1 VEGDICSTALEE
13 RGVEMILQ
21 IPGGM
26 GGHRVRGARGVDEG
40 KRARATSLFLKTARV
55 GGQPRRT
62 SYNRP
67 STSPPLPMEYAQ
79 GNPQNPRFSVLSS
92 SSLSSAEHLSPNS
105 SRFSLPNTPSINT
118 TLGTPRPN
126 LRPNIYDRHLNKT
139 RAAEVSASSFAY
151 LFSEVVQYTQKRV
164 SGIND
169 LERR

>member
-1 VEGDICSTALEE
+1 MRRCGLASSGGNE
-13 RGVEMILQ
+13 RPLRQ
-21 IPGGM
+21 
-26 GGHRVRGARGVDEG
+26 GHTERRWGKRRRDTDPSFRMAGVDWWSERSA
-40 KRARATSLFLKTARV
+40 KESKLQAAINVSSAH
-55 GGQPRRT
+55 
-62 SYNRP
+62 
-67 STSPPLPMEYAQ
+67 LPMAYTQA
-79 GNPQNPRFSVLSS
+79 NPQNPRFSVLSS

-139 RAAEVSASSFAY
+139 RTAEVSASSFAY

>member
-1 VEGDICSTALEE
+1 MAYT
-13 RGVEMILQ
+13 Q
-21 IPGGM
+21 
-26 GGHRVRGARGVDEG
+26 GA
-40 KRARATSLFLKTARV
+40 
-55 GGQPRRT
+55 
-62 SYNRP
+62 
-67 STSPPLPMEYAQ
+67 
-79 GNPQNPRFSVLSS
+79 PQNPRFSVLST

-118 TLGTPRPN
+118 ALGTPRPN

>member
-1 VEGDICSTALEE
+1 MGEEEKRNGSISPADSGVYELEYEVSRREQTTIGNHFST
-13 RGVEMILQ
+13 
-21 IPGGM
+21 
-26 GGHRVRGARGVDEG
+26 
-40 KRARATSLFLKTARV
+40 
-55 GGQPRRT
+55 
-62 SYNRP
+62 P
-67 STSPPLPMEYAQ
+67 SPMAYTQA
-79 GNPQNPRFSVLSS
+79 NPQNPRFSVLSS

-139 RAAEVSASSFAY
+139 RTAEVSASSFAY

>member
-1 VEGDICSTALEE
+1 MQMRWGKREEGTSPFLQMA
-13 RGVEMILQ
+13 GVENKLQ
-21 IPGGM
+21 SAINI
-26 GGHRVRGARGVDEG
+26 
-40 KRARATSLFLKTARV
+40 SLAH
-55 GGQPRRT
+55 
-62 SYNRP
+62 
-67 STSPPLPMEYAQ
+67 LPMAHTQ
-79 GNPQNPRFSVLSS
+79 ANPQNPRFSVLSS

-118 TLGTPRPN
+118 ALGTPRPI

-139 RAAEVSASSFAY
+139 RVAEVSASSFAY